1 MPNQTIA
8 LLHPGEMGAALGAC
22 LVARGLRV
30 LWVSQGRSA
39 ATRKRAEAAGLEECE
54 TLDRAL
60 AAAEIVLSVCPPHGA
75 LDLARAVA
83 AKKTF
88 RGIFVDANAVA
99 PASARE
105 IGRVIEAA
113 GASFV
118 DGGIIG
124 PPPNAPGRTRLYL
137 CGGAR
142 EKIAA
147 LFASTHVQAI
157 ALEGETG
164 AASAL
169 KMAYAAWTKG
179 STALVAAIRA
189 LAQAEGVDANLVEE
203 WKLSRPEPLRE
214 SDAVPGKVRKAWR
227 WVAEMEE
234 IAASFEA
241 AGLPGG
247 FHHAAAEIYGRLAA
261 FKDAAALPP
270 LDEVTEALRHAANSH
285 LPLEGEG
292 TSGLRPP
299 PLNSKRNSKRRRKAS
314 ALERHQARAGRG

>member
-179 STALVAAIRA
+179 TAALVAAIRA
-189 LAQAEGVDANLVEE
+189 LAQSEGVDANLVEE
-203 WKLSRPEPLRE
+203 WKLSQPQPLRE

-247 FHHAAAEIYGRLAA
+247 FHLAAAEIYDRLAA
-261 FKDAAALPP
+261 FKDSAAPPP
-270 LDEVTEALRHAANSH
+270 LDEVTKALRAEAK
-285 LPLEGEG
+285 
-292 TSGLRPP
+292 TSR
-299 PLNSKRNSKRRRKAS
+299 KR
-314 ALERHQARAGRG
+314 ARA

>member
-1 MPNQTIA
+1 MSKPTIA

-22 LVARGLRV
+22 LVSRGLRV
-30 LWVSQGRSA
+30 VWVSQGRSA
-39 ATRKRAEAAGLEECE
+39 ATRKRAEAAGLEACE
-54 TLDRAL
+54 TLDRVL
-60 AAAEIVLSVCPPHGA
+60 EAADIVLSVCPPHGA

-83 AKKTF
+83 AKKNF
-88 RGIFVDANAVA
+88 RGIYVDANAIA
-99 PASARE
+99 PATARE
-105 IGRVIEAA
+105 IARAIEAA

-124 PPPNAPGRTRLYL
+124 PPPSAPGRTRLYL
-137 CGGAR
+137 CGLAR

-147 LFASTHVQAI
+147 LFGSTHVQAV
-157 ALEGETG
+157 ALDGEIG

-179 STALVAAIRA
+179 STALIAAVRA
-189 LAQAEGVDANLVEE
+189 LAQSEGVDISLLEE
-203 WKLSRPEPLRE
+203 WKLSQPRLLQE

-247 FHHAAAEIYGRLAA
+247 FHLAAAEIYGRLAA
-261 FKDAAALPP
+261 FKDSAAPP
-270 LDEVTEALRHAANSH
+270 SLDEVTEALRVTAK
-285 LPLEGEG
+285 
-292 TSGLRPP
+292 TSG
-299 PLNSKRNSKRRRKAS
+299 KR
-314 ALERHQARAGRG
+314 ARG

>member
-1 MPNQTIA
+1 MPSKTIA

-105 IGRVIEAA
+105 IGRAIEAA

-179 STALVAAIRA
+179 TAALVAAIRA
-189 LAQAEGVDANLVEE
+189 LAQSEGVDANLVEE
-203 WKLSRPEPLRE
+203 WKLSQPQPLRE

-247 FHHAAAEIYGRLAA
+247 FHLAAA
-261 FKDAAALPP
+261 
-270 LDEVTEALRHAANSH
+270 
-285 LPLEGEG
+285 
-292 TSGLRPP
+292 
-299 PLNSKRNSKRRRKAS
+299 RRS
-314 ALERHQARAGRG
+314 

>member
-22 LVARGLRV
+22 LVSRGFRV

-60 AAAEIVLSVCPPHGA
+60 AAAEVVFSVCPPHGA

-83 AKKTF
+83 AKKNF

-99 PASARE
+99 PATARE
-105 IGRVIEAA
+105 IGRAIEAA

-124 PPPNAPGRTRLYL
+124 PPPSAPGRTRLYL

-179 STALVAAIRA
+179 TAALVAAIRA
-189 LAQAEGVDANLVEE
+189 LAQAEGVDASLVEE
-203 WKLSRPEPLRE
+203 WKLSQPQPLRE

-247 FHHAAAEIYGRLAA
+247 FHLAAAEIYGRLAA
-261 FKDAAALPP
+261 FKDAAAPP
-270 LDEVTEALRHAANSH
+270 SLDEVTEALRHAANTH
-285 LPLEGEG
+285 LPLEGGGRRAASGASREG
-292 TSGLRPP
+292 VNPITPPRALR
-299 PLNSKRNSKRRRKAS
+299 
-314 ALERHQARAGRG
+314 ARPSPSRGG

>member
-1 MPNQTIA
+1 MPKQTIA

-30 LWVSQGRSA
+30 VWVPQGRSA
-39 ATRKRAEAAGLEECE
+39 ATRKRADAAGLEPCE

-60 AAAEIVLSVCPPHGA
+60 AAAEVVLSVCPPHGA

-83 AKKTF
+83 AKKNF

-99 PASARE
+99 PATARE
-105 IGRVIEAA
+105 IGRVIEVA

-124 PPPNAPGRTRLYL
+124 PPPTAPGRTRLYL
-137 CGGAR
+137 SGSAR
-142 EKIAA
+142 ETIAA
-147 LFASTHVQAI
+147 LFASTHVQAV
-157 ALEGETG
+157 ALEGEIG

-189 LAQAEGVDANLVEE
+189 LAQAEGVDASLLAE

-214 SDAVPGKVRKAWR
+214 SDAVPAKVRKAWR

-247 FHHAAAEIYGRLAA
+247 FHHAAAEIYERLAA
-261 FKDAAALPP
+261 FKDAAAPPP
-270 LDEVTEALRHAANSH
+270 LDEVTEALRKPSPPA
-285 LPLEGEG
+285 GEG
-292 TSGLRPP
+292 GAERSEAPGEGSRADRRLKLRSG
-299 PLNSKRNSKRRRKAS
+299 
-314 ALERHQARAGRG
+314 

>member
-1 MPNQTIA
+1 MNQTIA

-22 LVARGLRV
+22 LVSRGVRV
-30 LWVSQGRSA
+30 VWASQGRSA
-39 ATRKRAEAAGLEECE
+39 ATRKRAEAAGLEARE

-60 AAAEIVLSVCPPHGA
+60 EAAEVVLSVCPPHGA

-83 AKKTF
+83 GKKNF
-88 RGIFVDANAVA
+88 RGIYVDANAIA

-105 IGRVIEAA
+105 IARVIEAA

-142 EKIAA
+142 ETIAA
-147 LFASTHVQAI
+147 LFGPTHVQAV
-157 ALEGETG
+157 ALDGEIG

-179 STALVAAIRA
+179 STALIAAVRA
-189 LAQAEGVDANLVEE
+189 LAQSEGVDASLLAE
-203 WKLSRPEPLRE
+203 WKLSQPRLLQE

-261 FKDAAALPP
+261 FKDSAAPPP
-270 LDEVTEALRHAANSH
+270 LDQITAALRQGAEEPGKSRASV
-285 LPLEGEG
+285 GA
-292 TSGLRPP
+292 
-299 PLNSKRNSKRRRKAS
+299 RR
-314 ALERHQARAGRG
+314 AR

>member
-22 LVARGLRV
+22 LVSRGFHV

-60 AAAEIVLSVCPPHGA
+60 AAAEVVLSVCPPHGA

-83 AKKTF
+83 EKNF
-88 RGIFVDANAVA
+88 RGVYVDANAIA
-99 PASARE
+99 PATARE
-105 IGRVIEAA
+105 IGRAIEAA
-113 GASFV
+113 GAAFV

-124 PPPNAPGRTRLYL
+124 PPPAAPGRTRLYL
-137 CGGAR
+137 CGSAR

-179 STALVAAIRA
+179 TAALVAAIRA
-189 LAQAEGVDANLVEE
+189 LAQAEGVDASLVEE
-203 WKLSRPEPLRE
+203 WKLSQPQPLRE

-247 FHHAAAEIYGRLAA
+247 FHLAAAEIYGRLAA
-261 FKDAAALPP
+261 FKDSAAPP
-270 LDEVTEALRHAANSH
+270 SLDEVTEALRHAANTH
-285 LPLEGEG
+285 LPLEGGGRRAASGASREG
-292 TSGLRPP
+292 VNPITPPRALR
-299 PLNSKRNSKRRRKAS
+299 
-314 ALERHQARAGRG
+314 ARPSPSRGG

>member
-8 LLHPGEMGAALGAC
+8 LLHPGEMGAAVGAC

-30 LWVSQGRSA
+30 LWVSQGRSP
-39 ATRKRAEAAGLEECE
+39 ATRARAQAAGLEQCE

-60 AAAEIVLSVCPPHGA
+60 AAAAVVLSVCPPHGA
-75 LDLARAVA
+75 VDLARAVA
-83 AKKTF
+83 AKKNF
-88 RGIFVDANAVA
+88 RGIFVDANAIA

-124 PPPNAPGRTRLYL
+124 PPPDAPGRTRLYL
-137 CGGAR
+137 SGSAR
-142 EKIAA
+142 EQIVA

-157 ALEGETG
+157 ALDGEIG

-189 LAQAEGVDANLVEE
+189 LAAGA
-203 WKLSRPEPLRE
+203 SRRRRRE
-214 SDAVPGKVRKAWR
+214 SRRGMEAV
-227 WVAEMEE
+227 
-234 IAASFEA
+234 A
-241 AGLPGG
+241 AG
-247 FHHAAAEIYGRLAA
+247 AAAGIRRGPRQSAKSLALGRRDGRDRREFRGRRPAGRLSSRRSR
-261 FKDAAALPP
+261 D
-270 LDEVTEALRHAANSH
+270 
-285 LPLEGEG
+285 
-292 TSGLRPP
+292 LRPP
-299 PLNSKRNSKRRRKAS
+299 RRLQGCCRA
-314 ALERHQARAGRG
+314 AAARRSDRGAARRV

>member
-22 LVARGLRV
+22 LVSRGFRV

-60 AAAEIVLSVCPPHGA
+60 AAADVVFSVCPPHGA

-83 AKKTF
+83 EKNF
-88 RGIFVDANAVA
+88 GGVYVDANAIA

-105 IGRVIEAA
+105 IGRAIEAA

-118 DGGIIG
+118 DG
-124 PPPNAPGRTRLYL
+124 TRLYL

-179 STALVAAIRA
+179 TAALVAAIRA
-189 LAQAEGVDANLVEE
+189 LAQSEGVDANLVEE
-203 WKLSRPEPLRE
+203 WKLSQPQPLRE

-247 FHHAAAEIYGRLAA
+247 FHLAAAEIYGRLAA
-261 FKDAAALPP
+261 FKDAAAPPP
-270 LDEVTEALRHAANSH
+270 LDEVTKALRAEAK
-285 LPLEGEG
+285 
-292 TSGLRPP
+292 TSR
-299 PLNSKRNSKRRRKAS
+299 KR
-314 ALERHQARAGRG
+314 ARA

>member
-1 MPNQTIA
+1 MSNQTIA

-22 LVARGLRV
+22 LVSRGVRV
-30 LWVSQGRSA
+30 VWASQGRSA
-39 ATRKRAEAAGLEECE
+39 ATRKRAEAAGLEACE

-60 AAAEIVLSVCPPHGA
+60 EAAEIVLSVCPPHGA

-83 AKKTF
+83 GKKNF
-88 RGIFVDANAVA
+88 RGIYVDANAIA

-105 IGRVIEAA
+105 IARAIEAA

-124 PPPNAPGRTRLYL
+124 PPPSAPGRTRLYL

-142 EKIAA
+142 QKIAA
-147 LFASTHVQAI
+147 LFDPTDVQAV
-157 ALEGETG
+157 ALDGEIG

-179 STALVAAIRA
+179 STALIAAVRA
-189 LAQAEGVDANLVEE
+189 LAQSEGVDASLLDE
-203 WKLSRPEPLRE
+203 WKLSQPRLLQE
-214 SDAVPGKVRKAWR
+214 SDAVPGKARKAWR

-261 FKDAAALPP
+261 FKDAAAPPP
-270 LDEVTEALRHAANSH
+270 LDQITAALRKPSPPA
-285 LPLEGEG
+285 GEG
-292 TSGLRPP
+292 GAERSEAPGEGSRARGRLNLR
-299 PLNSKRNSKRRRKAS
+299 
-314 ALERHQARAGRG
+314 RG

>member
-179 STALVAAIRA
+179 TAALVAAIRA
-189 LAQAEGVDANLVEE
+189 LTQSEGVDAALVEE
-203 WKLSRPEPLRE
+203 WKLSQPQPLRE

-247 FHHAAAEIYGRLAA
+247 FHLAAAEIYGRLAA
-261 FKDAAALPP
+261 FKDAAAPPP
-270 LDEVTEALRHAANSH
+270 LDEVTKALRAEAK
-285 LPLEGEG
+285 
-292 TSGLRPP
+292 TSR
-299 PLNSKRNSKRRRKAS
+299 KR
-314 ALERHQARAGRG
+314 ARA

>member
-22 LVARGLRV
+22 LVARGFRV

-60 AAAEIVLSVCPPHGA
+60 AAADVVFSVCPPHGA

-83 AKKTF
+83 EKNF
-88 RGIFVDANAVA
+88 GGVYVDANAIA

-105 IGRVIEAA
+105 IGRAIEAA

-179 STALVAAIRA
+179 TAALVAAIRA
-189 LAQAEGVDANLVEE
+189 LAQSEGVDANLVEE
-203 WKLSRPEPLRE
+203 WKLSQPQPLRE

-247 FHHAAAEIYGRLAA
+247 FHLAAAEIYDRLAA
-261 FKDAAALPP
+261 FKDSAAPPP
-270 LDEVTEALRHAANSH
+270 LDEVTKALRAEAK
-285 LPLEGEG
+285 
-292 TSGLRPP
+292 TSR
-299 PLNSKRNSKRRRKAS
+299 KR
-314 ALERHQARAGRG
+314 ARA